1 MDKLVFHEYGQGV
14 RLDSLEQELN
24 LNEKEVY
31 ALIRQFNDK
40 LKKMLDIKSD
50 TFVLDGN
57 IVYAKD
63 AAGIFKVGKLEIEIV
78 PKFLGIKQGNWKDD
92 FLQLLLLTHSGSI
105 LYSEHIGGGTKTQ
118 STLYDVLASE
128 FIKIFAQNKKYYIRK
143 YRKEEFFDYSIEG
156 EIDFESIYEN
166 NPEGVR
172 QFSSKFDKTNVY
184 NATIAMAAAIIRNK
198 AKKVENIM
206 GLSNII
212 SFLGKQENYDF
223 SYKVPLK
230 SRDRRWKNLYDVSYE
245 VVRGMSFTYHD
256 KKSFFNAP
264 GYVFSTWQIWQNII
278 EHALIVGLKD
288 MEVRAQ
294 STYTLG
300 EKYDNHGKK
309 QSIEVRPD
317 IVIQNKKN
325 KAIELLV
332 DAKYKGRYNRRDF
345 SVSNTD
351 VYEGIAFSLATG
363 CKKLILLYPR
373 TDDKVVEIG
382 AVEVVNTVKVND
394 LEIIGAKVEMSG
406 IASPG
411 GIGKFIRNLS
421 SEIRSYFD

>member
-1 MDKLVFHEYGQGV
+1 
-14 RLDSLEQELN
+14 
-24 LNEKEVY
+24 
-31 ALIRQFNDK
+31 
-40 LKKMLDIKSD
+40 
-50 TFVLDGN
+50 
-57 IVYAKD
+57 
-63 AAGIFKVGKLEIEIV
+63 
-78 PKFLGIKQGNWKDD
+78 
-92 FLQLLLLTHSGSI
+92 
-105 LYSEHIGGGTKTQ
+105 
-118 STLYDVLASE
+118 
-128 FIKIFAQNKKYYIRK
+128 
-143 YRKEEFFDYSIEG
+143 
-156 EIDFESIYEN
+156 
-166 NPEGVR
+166 
-172 QFSSKFDKTNVY
+172 
-184 NATIAMAAAIIRNK
+184 
-198 AKKVENIM
+198 
-206 GLSNII
+206 
-212 SFLGKQENYDF
+212 
-223 SYKVPLK
+223 
-230 SRDRRWKNLYDVSYE
+230 
-245 VVRGMSFTYHD
+245 
-256 KKSFFNAP
+256 
-264 GYVFSTWQIWQNII
+264 
-278 EHALIVGLKD
+278 

-345 SVSNTD
+345 SVSNAD